1 MKRLTIQITNLEK
14 NIDTVANATGI
25 PANLREQFDL
35 TCIARDAAALD
46 RRLDRALRDF
56 FSAAHDHRRTRDEL
70 RRAARRVCVF
80 VVDAARHDPRS
91 GDRVTRLKRLLRTNH
106 GTDAFHGLAP
116 ELLEIAGGMEG
127 PRAATHAVRLAGALR
142 AHLDAGGRVEAAREI
157 YTHLL
162 ETSVSLACTLKTL
175 NRSLRT
181 RLDGAGA
188 CETGARA
195 AA

>member
-1 MKRLTIQITNLEK
+1 MKRLTVQITTLEK
-14 NIDTVANATGI
+14 NIDAVARAAAI

-35 TCIARDAAALD
+35 ACIARDAAALD

-56 FSAAHDHRRTRDEL
+56 FSAAHDHRRTREEL
-70 RRAARRVCVF
+70 GRAARRVCVF
-80 VVDAARHDPRS
+80 VVNAARRDPRS
-91 GDRVTRLKRLLRTNH
+91 GDRATRLKRVIRTNRAAE
-106 GTDAFHGLAP
+106 AFHGLAP
-116 ELLEIAGGMEG
+116 ELLELAGGMEG

-142 AHLDAGGRVEAAREI
+142 EHLDAGGMAEAAREV

-175 NRSLRT
+175 NRSLRA
-181 RLDGAGA
+181 RLEGAA
-188 CETGARA
+188 ASETGARA